1 MTYHVVFNEVLN
13 PLYVQRH
20 IEICLGIWA
29 RDMPENSDFIEDITL
44 TLTMGLTD

>member
-13 PLYVQRH
+13 PLYVQCH
-20 IEICLGIWA
+20 IEICFKA